1 MMTPEF
7 DGAEAPRRPGIVS
20 PRRDRVTLRG
30 INLLTFLVIWTAG
43 CGARPSTPPSNDAAL
58 ADTLKALI
66 EHAYDFSRP
75 GVLTRMG
82 SLYPDTGLVVSAS
95 GGQVLD
101 SPDSLR
107 AGLSVF
113 WRTAGQ
119 YMKDARWEWGKVYV
133 DRLGPDAAVLTATWS
148 IPHIAPTGRP
158 HVIRG
163 AWTAVFRRMND
174 GWKIVVEHLSSPPGS

>member
-1 MMTPEF
+1 MMS
-7 DGAEAPRRPGIVS
+7 PRFTVSRPGRPARFLS
-20 PRRDRVTLRG
+20 SCRDRVTSLG
-30 INLLTFLVIWTAG
+30 VNGAAILALWATG
-43 CGARPSTPPSNDAAL
+43 CGSPDSRPVLGDSAL
-58 ADTLKALI
+58 ADTLKGLI
-66 EHAYDFSRP
+66 EQAYDFSRP
-75 GVLTRMG
+75 GALARLG
-82 SLYPDTGLVVSAS
+82 SLYPDTGRVVSAS

-107 AGLSVF
+107 AGLAEF
-113 WRTAGQ
+113 WSTAGQ

-163 AWTAVFRRMND
+163 AWTAVFRRMN
-174 GWKIVVEHLSSPPGS
+174 GEWKIVVEHLSTPPGS

>member
-1 MMTPEF
+1 
-7 DGAEAPRRPGIVS
+7 
-20 PRRDRVTLRG
+20 VTSRG
-30 INLLTFLVIWTAG
+30 VITVALCALWAVG
-43 CGARPSTPPSNDAAL
+43 CGPRPSPASAGAGRGDAAL
-58 ADTLKALI
+58 TDTLKSLI
-66 EHAYDFSRP
+66 EKAYDFSSP

-82 SLYPDTGLVVSAS
+82 SLYPDTGRVISAS

-107 AGLSVF
+107 AGLAEF

-119 YMKDARWEWGKVYV
+119 FMKDARWEWGKVYV

-163 AWTAVFRRMND
+163 AWTAVFRRVK
-174 GWKIVVEHLSSPPGS
+174 GEWKIVVEHLSTPPGS